1 VKAVNLMPAEERGG
15 AGGAGRSGM
24 TTYALL
30 GALAVMLVAA
40 LAYALAA
47 KAVNDRRAT
56 LADVR
61 AQADAAQERANALNA
76 YVRFSQLRAK
86 RVETV
91 TSLIKG
97 RFDWAHTLHEVAR
110 VLPQDT
116 WITSLKGNTTP
127 AAAAA
132 GATPAPAAG
141 TGPSVEL
148 SGCTSSQ
155 QGLARVMAR
164 LRMVDGV
171 QGVTVSSSAKS
182 DADAAGSCGK
192 GRPQFDLSLA
202 FAAPGAAPTPSTAAQ
217 QGASR

>member
-1 VKAVNLMPAEERGG
+1 VKAVNLMPSEERGG
-15 AGGAGRSGM
+15 AHGGARSGVAA
-24 TTYALL
+24 YVLL
-30 GALAVMLVAA
+30 GALGVVLVAA
-40 LAYALAA
+40 LAYALTG
-47 KAVNDRRAT
+47 KAVNDRRAK
-56 LADVR
+56 LVDLR
-61 AQADAAQERANALNA
+61 AQADAAQQRADALNS

-91 TSLIKG
+91 TSLVKS
-97 RFDWAHTLHEVAR
+97 RFDWAHTLHEVGR

-116 WITSLKGNTTP
+116 WITSLKGN
-127 AAAAA
+127 
-132 GATPAPAAG
+132 ATPASASATPATTG
-141 TGPSVEL
+141 TGPTVQL

-171 QGVTVSSSAKS
+171 QGVTVSSSTKS
-182 DADAAGSCGK
+182 DADAAGTCGK

-202 FAAPGAAPTPSTAAQ
+202 FAAPAAATTKTT